1 MDDKRIL
8 IINGKTED
16 QIIEQIIGLVNDD
29 DELGD
34 ILKSYEESPGLNELI
49 ENMSAF
55 FTVQQ
60 KIAFM
65 RRPGIKL
72 VPAWG
77 KNDEIVSLH
86 NVKGVDHKLKVRIK

>member
-1 MDDKRIL
+1 MDDKRVL

-16 QIIEQIIGLVNDD
+16 QIIEQIIGLVND

-55 FTVQQ
+55 FTVQ
-60 KIAFM
+60 
-65 RRPGIKL
+65 
-72 VPAWG
+72 
-77 KNDEIVSLH
+77 
-86 NVKGVDHKLKVRIK
+86 

>member
-1 MDDKRIL
+1 MDDKRVL

-55 FTVQQ
+55 FTVQ
-60 KIAFM
+60 
-65 RRPGIKL
+65 
-72 VPAWG
+72 
-77 KNDEIVSLH
+77 
-86 NVKGVDHKLKVRIK
+86 

>member
-1 MDDKRIL
+1 MELWEASEKGGYKTDDKRIL

-55 FTVQQ
+55 FTVQ
-60 KIAFM
+60 
-65 RRPGIKL
+65 
-72 VPAWG
+72 
-77 KNDEIVSLH
+77 
-86 NVKGVDHKLKVRIK
+86 

>member
-16 QIIEQIIGLVNDD
+16 QIIEQIIGLVNDDDD

-55 FTVQQ
+55 FTVQ
-60 KIAFM
+60 
-65 RRPGIKL
+65 
-72 VPAWG
+72 
-77 KNDEIVSLH
+77 
-86 NVKGVDHKLKVRIK
+86 

>member
-16 QIIEQIIGLVNDD
+16 QIIEQIIGLVND

-55 FTVQQ
+55 FTVQ
-60 KIAFM
+60 
-65 RRPGIKL
+65 
-72 VPAWG
+72 
-77 KNDEIVSLH
+77 
-86 NVKGVDHKLKVRIK
+86 

>member
-16 QIIEQIIGLVNDD
+16 LIIEQIIGLVNDD

-55 FTVQQ
+55 FTVQ
-60 KIAFM
+60 
-65 RRPGIKL
+65 
-72 VPAWG
+72 
-77 KNDEIVSLH
+77 
-86 NVKGVDHKLKVRIK
+86 

>member
-55 FTVQQ
+55 FTIQ
-60 KIAFM
+60 
-65 RRPGIKL
+65 
-72 VPAWG
+72 
-77 KNDEIVSLH
+77 
-86 NVKGVDHKLKVRIK
+86 

>member
-1 MDDKRIL
+1 MELWEASEKGDYKMEDKRVL

-49 ENMSAF
+49 ESMSAF
-55 FTVQQ
+55 FTVQ
-60 KIAFM
+60 
-65 RRPGIKL
+65 
-72 VPAWG
+72 
-77 KNDEIVSLH
+77 
-86 NVKGVDHKLKVRIK
+86 

>member
-55 FTVQQ
+55 FTVQ
-60 KIAFM
+60 
-65 RRPGIKL
+65 
-72 VPAWG
+72 
-77 KNDEIVSLH
+77 
-86 NVKGVDHKLKVRIK
+86 

>member
-16 QIIEQIIGLVNDD
+16 QIIGQIIGLVNDD

-34 ILKSYEESPGLNELI
+34 ILNSYEDSPGLNELI

-55 FTVQQ
+55 FTVQ
-60 KIAFM
+60 
-65 RRPGIKL
+65 
-72 VPAWG
+72 
-77 KNDEIVSLH
+77 
-86 NVKGVDHKLKVRIK
+86 

>member
-60 KIAFM
+60 KNAFM

-77 KNDEIVSLH
+77 KNDETVFPH
-86 NVKGVDHKLKVRIK
+86 NVKGVDHKLKVQIK

>member
-1 MDDKRIL
+1 MDDKRVL

-49 ENMSAF
+49 ESMSAF
-55 FTVQQ
+55 FTVQ
-60 KIAFM
+60 
-65 RRPGIKL
+65 
-72 VPAWG
+72 
-77 KNDEIVSLH
+77 
-86 NVKGVDHKLKVRIK
+86 

>member
-29 DELGD
+29 DDELGD
-34 ILKSYEESPGLNELI
+34 ILKSYEEAPGLNELI

-55 FTVQQ
+55 FTVQ
-60 KIAFM
+60 
-65 RRPGIKL
+65 
-72 VPAWG
+72 
-77 KNDEIVSLH
+77 
-86 NVKGVDHKLKVRIK
+86 

>member
-1 MDDKRIL
+1 MDDKRVL
-8 IINGKTED
+8 FINGKTED

-55 FTVQQ
+55 FTVQ
-60 KIAFM
+60 
-65 RRPGIKL
+65 
-72 VPAWG
+72 
-77 KNDEIVSLH
+77 
-86 NVKGVDHKLKVRIK
+86 

>member
-1 MDDKRIL
+1 MELWEASEKGGYKMDDKRIL

-55 FTVQQ
+55 FTVQ
-60 KIAFM
+60 
-65 RRPGIKL
+65 
-72 VPAWG
+72 
-77 KNDEIVSLH
+77 
-86 NVKGVDHKLKVRIK
+86 

>member
-34 ILKSYEESPGLNELI
+34 ILKSYEKSLGLNELI

-55 FTVQQ
+55 FTVQ
-60 KIAFM
+60 
-65 RRPGIKL
+65 
-72 VPAWG
+72 
-77 KNDEIVSLH
+77 
-86 NVKGVDHKLKVRIK
+86 

>member
-49 ENMSAF
+49 ENISAF
-55 FTVQQ
+55 FTVQ
-60 KIAFM
+60 
-65 RRPGIKL
+65 
-72 VPAWG
+72 
-77 KNDEIVSLH
+77 
-86 NVKGVDHKLKVRIK
+86 

>member
-1 MDDKRIL
+1 MDDKHVL

-55 FTVQQ
+55 FTVQ
-60 KIAFM
+60 
-65 RRPGIKL
+65 
-72 VPAWG
+72 
-77 KNDEIVSLH
+77 
-86 NVKGVDHKLKVRIK
+86 

>member
-1 MDDKRIL
+1 MDGKRIL

-34 ILKSYEESPGLNELI
+34 ILNSYEDSPGLNELI

-55 FTVQQ
+55 FTVQ
-60 KIAFM
+60 
-65 RRPGIKL
+65 
-72 VPAWG
+72 
-77 KNDEIVSLH
+77 
-86 NVKGVDHKLKVRIK
+86 

>member
-16 QIIEQIIGLVNDD
+16 QMIEQIIGLVNDD

-55 FTVQQ
+55 FTVQ
-60 KIAFM
+60 
-65 RRPGIKL
+65 
-72 VPAWG
+72 
-77 KNDEIVSLH
+77 
-86 NVKGVDHKLKVRIK
+86 

>member
-1 MDDKRIL
+1 MELWEASEKRDYKMDDKRIL

-55 FTVQQ
+55 FTVQ
-60 KIAFM
+60 
-65 RRPGIKL
+65 
-72 VPAWG
+72 
-77 KNDEIVSLH
+77 
-86 NVKGVDHKLKVRIK
+86 

>member
-1 MDDKRIL
+1 MDDKRVL

-34 ILKSYEESPGLNELI
+34 ILKSYEDSPGLNELI

-55 FTVQQ
+55 FTVQ
-60 KIAFM
+60 
-65 RRPGIKL
+65 
-72 VPAWG
+72 
-77 KNDEIVSLH
+77 
-86 NVKGVDHKLKVRIK
+86 